1 MAASWNELCSCTDAD
16 NTPSPPLKDA
26 LQWRE
31 RSTSK
36 KEETCWQ
43 LQSWQYAGKKTSLR
57 PELNQKADVGWLFFP
72 FPFPLSKLTEYV
84 WIPGNR
90 EKVEFHHKPS
100 LSWGWF
106 WDGCQTAVL
115 PPLQRRQCLTP
126 EYRWFAEPSLYM
138 VVMQGGRGLLGRY
151 STFQGRSMKKKEE
164 KKQKKKLFG
173 KQQ

>member
-1 MAASWNELCSCTDAD
+1 M
-16 NTPSPPLKDA
+16 K
-26 LQWRE
+26 
-31 RSTSK
+31 
-36 KEETCWQ
+36 
-43 LQSWQYAGKKTSLR
+43 GKINIQKRGDMLAT
-57 PELNQKADVGWLFFP
+57 PELAIRREKDIPQTWAKPESRCGLTFFP